1 MRARQLV
8 TRLILT
14 AYVLVGGI
22 VCRALL
28 LRWTLVNQRKL
39 AIEQARQRRAAH
51 VEGNAGEEI
60 AAAELLTSAK
70 EERDLATINI
80 QTRRHGRILV
90 GRGLRV
96 GHVVCVDRRPAGPGQ
111 HQRHGLAEPP

>member
-1 MRARQLV
+1 MYA
-8 TRLILT
+8 
-14 AYVLVGGI
+14 LVGGV

-51 VEGNAGEEI
+51 AENGGGEE
-60 AAAELLTSAK
+60 AAGAADPPTSAK

-80 QTRRHGRILV
+80 QTRRLIEYSLAVACCAGHLVRLGR
-90 GRGLRV
+90 RA
-96 GHVVCVDRRPAGPGQ
+96 AGPGQ
-111 HQRHGLAEPP
+111 HERDGLARRRPP